1 MPCFFGK
8 EEIPPKISNKHW
20 HTILNSST
28 ILEKNE
34 FFREIIFTKN
44 SWNWFHEKN
53 NLLLIFFKIL
63 LCQVAL
69 LLTQKQNYFSTHKC
83 VPTTHHFL
91 VDPFLTIWEEFI
103 IIIHTVHIPSEDFWP
118 AVIHLLA
125 KKMLCGPTTTY
136 TGCCFKFHRSFGA
149 LMFTLIS

>member
-28 ILEKNE
+28 ISEKNE
-34 FFREIIFTKN
+34 DN
-44 SWNWFHEKN
+44 P
-53 NLLLIFFKIL
+53 
-63 LCQVAL
+63 
-69 LLTQKQNYFSTHKC
+69 LLTFYKNLAVPSCFAPNSKQNYFSTHKC
-83 VPTTHHFL
+83 VPTTHHQHHFL

-103 IIIHTVHIPSEDFWP
+103 IIIHTHIPSEDFWP

>member
-1 MPCFFGK
+1 MLTTITQACHASSARRKFHQKFQINIDIPYWIAAQF
-8 EEIPPKISNKHW
+8 EERN
-20 HTILNSST
+20 
-28 ILEKNE
+28 
-34 FFREIIFTKN
+34 
-44 SWNWFHEKN
+44 
-53 NLLLIFFKIL
+53 LLIFLKNLAVPSCF
-63 LCQVAL
+63 APNS
-69 LLTQKQNYFSTHKC
+69 KQNYFSTHKC

-103 IIIHTVHIPSEDFWP
+103 IIIHTHIPSEDFWP

-125 KKMLCGPTTTY
+125 KKMLRGPTTTY

>member
-20 HTILNSST
+20 HTILNSCT

-34 FFREIIFTKN
+34 DN
-44 SWNWFHEKN
+44 P
-53 NLLLIFFKIL
+53 LLIFFKNL
-63 LCQVAL
+63 AVRSCFAPNS
-69 LLTQKQNYFSTHKC
+69 KQNYFSTHKC

-103 IIIHTVHIPSEDFWP
+103 IIIHTHIPSEDFWP